1 VSWPDMM
8 TPWDAG
14 PATPDPLR
22 VQILGGL
29 AYSALDLRERLAGAA
44 AGDCADCGDEL
55 CADHVDAALL
65 ADQWEH
71 AYMQVANGSA
81 AWCDFAVKLISE
93 MN

>member
-1 VSWPDMM
+1 MSWPDMM

-14 PATPDPLR
+14 PAAPDPLR

-29 AYSALDLRERLAGAA
+29 AYSALDLRERLAG
-44 AGDCADCGDEL
+44 DCRDCGDKL
-55 CADHVDAALL
+55 CPEHADAAAL
-65 ADQWEH
+65 ADGFEH

-81 AWCDFAVKLISE
+81 AWCDLAVKLISE

>member
-14 PATPDPLR
+14 HAAPDPLR

-29 AYSALDLRERLAGAA
+29 AYSVIDIRERLAGAT
-44 AGDCADCGDEL
+44 AGGCADCGGEL
-55 CADHVDAALL
+55 CAEHVGAALL
-65 ADQWEH
+65 ADGFEN
-71 AYMQVANGSA
+71 AYMQVASGTA
-81 AWCDFAVKLISE
+81 EWCDLAVKLISE